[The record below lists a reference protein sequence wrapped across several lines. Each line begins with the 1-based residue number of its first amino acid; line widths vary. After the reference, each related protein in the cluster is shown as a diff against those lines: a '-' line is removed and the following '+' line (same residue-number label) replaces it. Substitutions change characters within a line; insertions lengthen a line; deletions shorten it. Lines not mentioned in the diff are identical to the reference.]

1 MLTEQVTNMATRISL
16 KVKQTCILTDLSGE
30 NNDAI
35 LNSAVSCTEKL
46 LYAPTEILQTTQQ
59 YIWKKKWKKKK

>member
-46 LYAPTEILQTTQQ
+46 LYAPTDHTAVHL
-59 YIWKKKWKKKK
+59 KKKEKKK